1 MGQRYQV
8 LLAQMNNF
16 RKTTINVLL
25 FFSFSSF
32 NLNNHI
38 LLNTSSHRGYA
49 VSDANI
55 QEFISD
61 LITKYIPSDLPQ
73 WQVMVIPVVKK
84 ITNTVDPDISEVGNM
99 QVRVERKFSDM

>member
-1 MGQRYQV
+1 M
-8 LLAQMNNF
+8 L
-16 RKTTINVLL
+16 
-25 FFSFSSF
+25 FSFSSF

-61 LITKYIPSDLPQ
+61 LVTKYIPSDLPQ
-73 WQVMVIPVVKK
+73 WQIMVIPVVKK
-84 ITNTVDPDISEVGNM
+84 ITNTVDQDVSEVGNM
-99 QVRVERKFSDM
+99 QVRVE